1 MAVENHSGSVI
12 ITEPPKRPWRKVAL
26 SALAVAVIAGTV
38 VAWQWPRLNGAPAP
52 LVTDGSYL
60 FDPGSTAMAS
70 VEGAIATENAHVRTD
85 GIPYV
90 SVALLDPFTYT
101 PGSDVSLTRMVDE
114 MRGAYL
120 AQSAINA
127 KQVLGVQLL
136 LASEGSSTEEQQ
148 GAAVRQLQGLQGAPD
163 HLVAVAGMGISIVNS
178 EDAARSLAADQMAAF
193 GALPTAD
200 QFSSLSFRGF
210 DQVTPNV
217 SAQVRVLRDVLPAP
231 ANAVLVRDQQATDL
245 YTSDV
250 EADLSRAYGGR
261 THLHDYPFTPGT
273 SYTNEEF
280 ELIAANACDQPGKAS
295 PAVFYAGRASVLQAL
310 ITQFQQAT
318 DCAGKAV
325 TIVTAGDADG
335 LPATATRTPATAAGA
350 QVSVEYSD
358 IVNLNKL
365 TSAFTASYQGYLAA
379 ADKGLSGLADAWT
392 IATYDSVTAAWAAID
407 AAYHGSAPS
416 LPTRQD
422 VEGLTGL
429 LNGKYAPAGATGTGT
444 FDLSSY
450 GQLLSPD
457 IPVFLDSG
465 GARTTIR
472 P

>member
-1 MAVENHSGSVI
+1 
-12 ITEPPKRPWRKVAL
+12 
-26 SALAVAVIAGTV
+26 
-38 VAWQWPRLNGAPAP
+38 
-52 LVTDGSYL
+52 
-60 FDPGSTAMAS
+60 
-70 VEGAIATENAHVRTD
+70 
-85 GIPYV
+85 
-90 SVALLDPFTYT
+90 
-101 PGSDVSLTRMVDE
+101 MVDE

-136 LASEGSSTEEQQ
+136 LASEGDTSES
-148 GAAVRQLQGLQGAPD
+148 LQGQAVQQLEALQGAPE
-163 HLVAVAGMGISIVNS
+163 HLVAVAGLGISIVSS
-178 EDAARSLAADQMAAF
+178 ENAARSLAADQMAMF

-200 QFSSLSFRGF
+200 QFSSYSFPGF

-217 SAQVRVLRDVLPAP
+217 SAQVGVLRAVLAAP
-231 ANAVLVRDQQATDL
+231 ASAVLVRDQQATDL

-280 ELIAANACDQPGKAS
+280 EIIAANACDQPGKTP

-318 DCAGKAV
+318 DCAGKAI

-335 LPATATRTPATAAGA
+335 LAPAATRTPSTAAGA
-350 QVSVEYSD
+350 QVSVEYTD

-365 TSAFTASYQGYLAA
+365 TSTFIASYQSYLAPV
-379 ADKGLSGLADAWT
+379 DEGLTGLADAWT

-407 AAYHGSAPS
+407 PAYHGSAPA

-422 VEGLTGL
+422 VEGLTGV
-429 LNGKYAPAGATGTGT
+429 LNSKYAPAGATGTGT
-444 FDLSSY
+444 FDLSAY

-457 IPVFLDSG
+457 IPVFLDADG
-465 GARTTIR
+465 TRTTVR